1 MTRFSFALTAAAVVV
16 GLSAP
21 AFAEMGPDMTC
32 VDFEM
37 LRVGDNV
44 LGQQDATKVLKA
56 AAAAAGTLPAEL
68 ANTESVVG
76 LAEAIASRCSTQ
88 PNMLAM
94 DAMLDGNYASDPV
107 RGQLTGQGGT
117 GPAGA
122 ALANVNTLRAGSGP
136 WTAPGRRWTPS
147 DGPALRCRLPFR
159 LCEGAGSWLTISG

>member
-1 MTRFSFALTAAAVVV
+1 MLRFSFALTAAAAVVV

-32 VDFEM
+32 VDFEN

-44 LGQQDATKVLKA
+44 LGQQDATKILKE

-76 LAEAIASRCSTQ
+76 LAEAIAQRCSTQ

-94 DAMLDGNYASDPV
+94 DAML
-107 RGQLTGQGGT
+107 
-117 GPAGA
+117 
-122 ALANVNTLRAGSGP
+122 
-136 WTAPGRRWTPS
+136 
-147 DGPALRCRLPFR
+147 
-159 LCEGAGSWLTISG
+159 EGH

>member
-44 LGQQDATKVLKA
+44 LGQQEATKVLKA

-68 ANTESVVG
+68 ASTESVVG

-94 DAMLDGNYASDPV
+94 DAMLEGN
-107 RGQLTGQGGT
+107 
-117 GPAGA
+117 
-122 ALANVNTLRAGSGP
+122 
-136 WTAPGRRWTPS
+136 
-147 DGPALRCRLPFR
+147 
-159 LCEGAGSWLTISG
+159 